1 MGITLTGL
9 LVFAFVCIVIA
20 VIGWKAGSRV
30 SGWDHHPGGT
40 PLYIRFIEDKQQ
52 LNRMGYP
59 QQLNRRIGALS
70 SFGLS
75 FSSMSVLGGAVIC
88 LGPVLSYAGPA
99 GFGFGWPIAAFFA
112 VMLCTAKAELA
123 SACPLAGG
131 PYHWAKK
138 LAGSWAGNVTGW
150 LLLGGQMTL
159 VVVANGAAA
168 LLIANLVPAI
178 AGSSWRLACMLA
190 IAVLLTVLQVVCHI
204 GSSTAVS
211 RLPAAGIWIQ
221 TAAVLTVVTLV
232 VWLGDIDRI
241 DAGRLFQA
249 AENGEGI
256 SLHGGAAALLLLMR
270 MFLGAD
276 TAAYAAE
283 ETTDPGRQVPW
294 SMFLSVSYQYIFG
307 FVCFIFCM
315 LALMHPVLGM
325 AGYADLMAVAATIGS
340 FSGLGTAL
348 QSVVAVAALYGLW
361 VCGSNGIFASSRLL
375 FAMARD
381 RAAPAAS
388 RISEVSSRFHAP
400 VKAILISGSVII
412 ALMLAVMLSDGGFGL
427 QTIMMITACTT
438 GLSYSAY
445 GLLML
450 LHLLRFA
457 GRSES
462 SSFHMG
468 KWSRP
473 IAAAALLW
481 CGTALAVS
489 CWIGGMSVVYM
500 LFICLAGATAAAL
513 GAGRKSGRG
522 VHRASR
528 SVPERSRLL
537 AEERNY
543 IYFS

>member
-1 MGITLTGL
+1 MGITLAGL
-9 LVFAFVCIVIA
+9 LVFSFVCIVIA
-20 VIGWKAGSRV
+20 VLGWRAGSRET
-30 SGWDHHPGGT
+30 GWGHYTGGT

-88 LGPVLSYAGPA
+88 LGPVLSYVGPA

-112 VMLCTAKAELA
+112 VMLYTAKAELA

-131 PYHWAKK
+131 PYHWTKK
-138 LAGSWAGNVTGW
+138 LAGGWAGNVIGW

-159 VVVANGAAA
+159 VVVANGVAA
-168 LLIANLVPAI
+168 LLITNLVPALSE
-178 AGSSWRLACMLA
+178 SSWRLAFMLA
-190 IAVLLTVLQVVCHI
+190 IAVLLTGLQMACHI
-204 GSSTAVS
+204 FGSSAVS

-221 TAAVLTVVTLV
+221 TAAVIAVVTCV

-241 DAGRLFQA
+241 DAGRLFQTA
-249 AENGEGI
+249 DGEDI
-256 SLHGGAAALLLLMR
+256 SLYSGAAALLLLMR

-283 ETTDPGRQVPW
+283 ETAEPGRQVPW

-315 LALMHPVLGM
+315 LALMHPVLRS
-325 AGYADLMAVAATIGS
+325 AGYTDLVTVASTIGS
-340 FSGLGTAL
+340 FSGFGITL
-348 QSVVAVAALYGLW
+348 QSLIIGAALYGLW
-361 VCGSNGIFASSRLL
+361 LGGYNGIFASSRLL

-381 RAAPAAS
+381 RAFPAAS
-388 RISEVSSRFHAP
+388 LVSQVSSRFHAP
-400 VKAILISGSVII
+400 VKATLISGIIVI
-412 ALMLAVMLSDGGFGL
+412 ALLMAVLLGDKGFEL
-427 QTIMMITACTT
+427 QTIMTMTACTT
-438 GLSYSAY
+438 GLSYSTY
-445 GLLML
+445 GVLMI
-450 LHLLRFA
+450 LHLLRFDEEA
-457 GRSES
+457 DRGC
-462 SSFHMG
+462 FHMG

-473 IAAAALLW
+473 IASAGLLW
-481 CGTALAVS
+481 CGAAAAVS
-489 CWIGGMSVVYM
+489 CWIGGMTVIYM
-500 LFICLAGATAAAL
+500 LFICLSAATAAVL
-513 GAGRKSGRG
+513 GAGRGEGRKAYRTS
-522 VHRASR
+522 RA
-528 SVPERSRLL
+528 VPERSRLL